1 MGQRSEDPEG
11 QAREQCKLQYE
22 HNASHTSTAQSRDME
37 TRLLFE
43 STGCCYHTGRIS
55 FAGRRHERRN
65 NEKAKTLEHP
75 AFRTGG
81 YNGSQADLSQQS
93 HREAHASAAAA
104 SQEQAM
110 GELKSEPTLK
120 THLEPSRGR
129 AGLTEVRG
137 AQGGGEAGV
146 GSRFGLGIEVWGW
159 GRIDHISK
167 CYGPHSYSIVSTL
180 YSCLGN

>member
-1 MGQRSEDPEG
+1 
-11 QAREQCKLQYE
+11 
-22 HNASHTSTAQSRDME
+22 
-37 TRLLFE
+37 
-43 STGCCYHTGRIS
+43 
-55 FAGRRHERRN
+55 
-65 NEKAKTLEHP
+65 
-75 AFRTGG
+75 
-81 YNGSQADLSQQS
+81 
-93 HREAHASAAAA
+93 
-104 SQEQAM
+104 M

-167 CYGPHSYSIVSTL
+167 CYGPLVLHCEHIVLVSRKLETRKL
-180 YSCLGN
+180 LNLAD